1 MNSMELIRRMV
12 DLFAR
17 CIEIAE
23 AKNADYANED
33 DPFQNFRGVEVLG
46 ISVEDGFL
54 TRMSDKLAR
63 VSNLVRRD
71 PAVADE
77 SVLDTLSDLANY
89 AILLRVYLEQE
100 RMGYDEIPE
109 LTKELFDESQ
119 VNVGVKVAA
128 VSDAECPTCRYRK
141 EFNAAVAERYRLKKD
156 WKDFPPSDDKRSW
169 VDLPTKV
176 YGIGGHYGGV
186 EGDEPFAP

>member
-1 MNSMELIRRMV
+1 MNSVGLITRMQ
-12 DLFAR
+12 DLFRR
-17 CIEIAE
+17 CLEIAE

-54 TRMSDKLAR
+54 TRMSDKMAR

-89 AILLRVYLEQE
+89 AILLRVYLEE
-100 RMGYDEIPE
+100 KRADDEPQLVRTDGSNIFAE
-109 LTKELFDESQ
+109 
-119 VNVGVKVAA
+119 AA

-141 EFNAAVAERYRLKKD
+141 EFNAVVAERYRLNKD
-156 WKDFPPSDDKRSW
+156 WRDFPPLDDKRSW

-186 EGDEPFAP
+186 EGDEGFAP

>member
-1 MNSMELIRRMV
+1 MNSVGLITRMQ
-12 DLFAR
+12 DLFRR
-17 CIEIAE
+17 CLEIAE

-71 PAVADE
+71 PVVADE

-89 AILLRVYLEQE
+89 AVLLRVYLEE
-100 RMGYDEIPE
+100 KRAEPVYTTVRLPLDPRTRFYPCPPDSGFEPADDKAE
-109 LTKELFDESQ
+109 
-119 VNVGVKVAA
+119 VHVGGVKA
-128 VSDAECPTCRYRK
+128 T
-141 EFNAAVAERYRLKKD
+141 
-156 WKDFPPSDDKRSW
+156 PSARSWVLPADDKRSW

-186 EGDEPFAP
+186 EGDEGFAP